1 MTGIDTRY
9 FSRLFLFCQVSGR
22 PAVLHFPKNEYDS
35 GVSSAGVGTQ
45 AACLQRRTAASES
58 EPRAIATGDLQKGPR
73 HRRPFFVGTQAA
85 CLQRRTAAS
94 ESEPGAIATGDLQ
107 KRPSHDAAF
116 FVGTQAACLQRRT
129 AASESDRE
137 PLRPVIF
144 KKGLVIDGA
153 FFLCNLSITTAPY
166 TIQVQ
171 L

>member
-58 EPRAIATGDLQKGPR
+58 EP
-73 HRRPFFVGTQAA
+73 
-85 CLQRRTAAS
+85 
-94 ESEPGAIATGDLQ
+94 GAIATGDLQ

-116 FVGTQAACLQRRT
+116 FVGTQAACLQHRT
-129 AASESDRE
+129 EASESDRE